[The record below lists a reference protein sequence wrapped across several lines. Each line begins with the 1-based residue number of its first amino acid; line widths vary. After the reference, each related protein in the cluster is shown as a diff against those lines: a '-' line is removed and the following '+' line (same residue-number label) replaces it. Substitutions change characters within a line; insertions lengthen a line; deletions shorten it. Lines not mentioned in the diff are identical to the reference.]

1 SRVCWRDRCPT
12 PAALA
17 AIPPVIANEIL
28 ADHDDPVCRSTSL
41 VRIACVALAVL
52 FALGL
57 IVVVA
62 RLVFGRD
69 AVVTF
74 SEDLGL
80 IIAIFVLPVVLGLL
94 LIVLAHRGL
103 KGMIEK

>member
-1 SRVCWRDRCPT
+1 MRFWQTMTTRFAEAPR
-12 PAALA
+12 
-17 AIPPVIANEIL
+17 
-28 ADHDDPVCRSTSL
+28 L